1 MSLPKSNTLHRALA
15 ANFTQVPLATL
26 EQNIDRT
33 LQLIATEL
41 GCDGVFMLSQ
51 PGSQGGVRLRNV
63 YLNPEFGGAGDPRRW
78 PLLQMAWFRH
88 LIRRPQLINLPDVAA
103 LGPDTDAERQ
113 FLLARGVKSLLVL
126 PPVRLGESQI
136 VLGAMHCAGI
146 REWNDESIDALTNA
160 SLLVAA
166 VKELARVTRSL
177 LQSERKHQQLFNQ
190 LPLACGLVD
199 PRNRVKLLNSVARQ
213 NLPLSDGQDL
223 LALVRPE
230 DGSMLLDTLQI
241 VRDGILHQAWCEIPL
256 KGAMMVQQWLRLS
269 FSPMADAAGNV
280 LMLVEDV
287 SERHRLA
294 DELSFHANF
303 DALTGLPN
311 RSHFEDLLAKEMA
324 QVQESPICVAFL
336 DLDQFQVVNNVSGH
350 QAGDKLLCEVA
361 LRLKQLVRKGDTVAR
376 LGGDEFAI
384 LMHHCNEETA
394 KIIAQRICTQLFEH
408 EFCWEHRRHSV
419 SVSMGVAPLEPGV
432 SDIYAVMSRADA
444 ACRVAK
450 DQGRNGWQ
458 IYTSNDPKM
467 NRFYS
472 EMTASVD
479 IIEAL
484 QQNEFQ
490 LYYQLIEPLERNEIG
505 LHMEILLRLERPG
518 GQTLSPAIFL
528 PAAERYNLASR
539 VDRWVV
545 DNLLRWGSAHIHI
558 WRELD
563 MVSVNLSATS
573 LGDAEFMSWLELRL
587 MAEPEL
593 VDKLCVEITET
604 AAVSQLDQAQ
614 ALIELLRPLGCK
626 LALDDF
632 GSGFSSFAYLKL
644 LDVDFVKIDG
654 QFVVNLCENKSDQ
667 AIVNAICQLGRDMD
681 FEVIAEFVESQAI
694 GARLKTLG
702 VDYAQGYAIGK
713 PTPLDTLDSGLRTP
727 WQLGEGH

>member
-1 MSLPKSNTLHRALA
+1 MSLPESNSLHTALA
-15 ANFTQVPLATL
+15 GIFAHVPLATL
-26 EQNIDRT
+26 EQNVDRA
-33 LQLIATEL
+33 LQTITARLD
-41 GCDGVFMLSQ
+41 CDGVFVLSHTANQ
-51 PGSQGGVRLRNV
+51 PGVTPRNIYLRPAVARGGQVR
-63 YLNPEFGGAGDPRRW
+63 YW
-78 PLLQMAWFRH
+78 PLARMPWFR
-88 LIRRPQLINLPDVAA
+88 RQMRQPRLINLADIGA
-103 LGPDTDAERQ
+103 LPAEASQ
-113 FLLARGVKSLLVL
+113 EKHFLREWKVKSLLVL
-126 PPVRLGESQI
+126 PPVSFGETHI
-136 VLGAMHCAGI
+136 ALGAVQCERA
-146 REWNDESIDALTNA
+146 REWSAGFIDSLTNA
-160 SLLVAA
+160 AMLIGA
-166 VKELARVTRSL
+166 VTELTRIAQAL
-177 LQSERKHQQLFNQ
+177 MISERKYQELFNQ

-199 PRNRVKLLNSVARQ
+199 RRNKVKLLNNIARQ

-223 LALVRPE
+223 MALVRPE
-230 DGSMLLDTLQI
+230 EGSMLLDTLQV
-241 VRDGILHQAWCEIPL
+241 VRDGVLKQAWCEIAV
-256 KGAMMVQQWLRLS
+256 KGAMMSQQWLKLS
-269 FSPMADAAGNV
+269 FSPMADEPGNL
-280 LMLVEDV
+280 LMLVDDV

-294 DELSFHANF
+294 DELSFHANY

-311 RSHFEDLLAKEMA
+311 RSHFEALLAKLLSE
-324 QVQESPICVAFL
+324 EHENPICVAFL

-350 QAGDKLLCEVA
+350 QAGDKLLCQVA

-384 LMHHCNEETA
+384 LMHYCNEDTA

-419 SVSMGVAPLEPGV
+419 SVSMGVAPLDTDV
-432 SDIYAVMSRADA
+432 SDIYSIMSRADA

-450 DQGRNGWQ
+450 DQGRNGWH
-458 IYTSNDPKM
+458 IYCATDPKM
-467 NRFYS
+467 SRFYT

-484 QQNEFQ
+484 QQNQFQ
-490 LYYQLIEPLERNEIG
+490 LYYQLIEPLTRAEDG
-505 LHMEILLRLERPG
+505 LHMEILLRLERPNG
-518 GQTLSPAIFL
+518 EMLSPGIFL

-539 VDRWVV
+539 VDRWVL
-545 DNLLRWGSAHIHI
+545 DNLLRWGSQHVDVWH
-558 WRELD
+558 ELD

-573 LGDAEFMSWLELRL
+573 LGDPEFMAWLEMRL
-587 MAEPEL
+587 MTEPDL

-667 AIVNAICQLGRDMD
+667 AIVNAICQLGRDME
-681 FEVIAEFVESQAI
+681 FEVIAEFVESVDI
-694 GARLKTLG
+694 GKRLRALG
-702 VDYAQGYAIGK
+702 VDYGQGYAIGK
-713 PTPLDTLDSGLRTP
+713 PSALEGLLSGKRVP
-727 WQLGEGH
+727 WLKD